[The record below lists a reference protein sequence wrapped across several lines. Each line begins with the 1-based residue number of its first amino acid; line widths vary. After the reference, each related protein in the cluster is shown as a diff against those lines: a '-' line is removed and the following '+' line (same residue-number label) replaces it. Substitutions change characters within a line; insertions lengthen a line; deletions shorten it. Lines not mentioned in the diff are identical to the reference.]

1 MHAQV
6 GTQTVSLEPSVYN
19 MGNLCPHRS
28 PPVGGWYSEGK
39 NVYKLEVRVH
49 VQSDCSISAVGEMQ
63 TADECRVYFSHNK
76 GKAIT
81 GHIQPNGDIAWSNGK
96 IWTRWN

>member
-1 MHAQV
+1 
-6 GTQTVSLEPSVYN
+6 

-28 PPVGGWYSEGK
+28 PPVGGWYHEGK
-39 NVYKLEVRVH
+39 NEYKLDVRAEIT
-49 VQSDCSISAVGEMQ
+49 SDCSISAAGEMT
-63 TADECRVYFSHNK
+63 TADEFLVYFSHNK
-76 GKAIT
+76 AKAIT

>member
-1 MHAQV
+1 
-6 GTQTVSLEPSVYN
+6 

-28 PPVGGWYSEGK
+28 PPVGGWYHEGK
-39 NVYKLEVRVH
+39 NEYKLDVRVEIT
-49 VQSDCSISAVGEMQ
+49 SDCSISAAGEMT
-63 TADECRVYFSHNK
+63 TADEVLVYFSHNK
-76 GKAIT
+76 TKAIT